1 MERPPRIP
9 GTKIADRAQTIR
21 WVIGGL
27 LIAGPALL
35 ILQYGPDK
43 PSTTVGTVS
52 MTMAFVVVALA
63 GVNNGLVMRREREP
77 WWSAPL
83 FPYMGWVILGWF
95 LTLGAVEFAIFQRLL
110 TTVSLT
116 GGQWAI
122 AIALSLISPLFVA
135 IDKTIQTR
143 RAKG

>member
-1 MERPPRIP
+1 
-9 GTKIADRAQTIR
+9 
-21 WVIGGL
+21 
-27 LIAGPALL
+27 
-35 ILQYGPDK
+35 
-43 PSTTVGTVS
+43 

-95 LTLGAVEFAIFQRLL
+95 LTLAAVELGIFQRLL

-116 GGQWAI
+116 GGQWTI

-135 IDKTIQTR
+135 IDKAIQMR
-143 RAKG
+143 HAKA

>member
-1 MERPPRIP
+1 
-9 GTKIADRAQTIR
+9 
-21 WVIGGL
+21 
-27 LIAGPALL
+27 
-35 ILQYGPDK
+35 
-43 PSTTVGTVS
+43 
-52 MTMAFVVVALA
+52 
-63 GVNNGLVMRREREP
+63 MRREHEP

-95 LTLGAVEFAIFQRLL
+95 LTLLAVELAILQRLL

-135 IDKTIQTR
+135 IDKEIQMR
-143 RAKG
+143 HAKG